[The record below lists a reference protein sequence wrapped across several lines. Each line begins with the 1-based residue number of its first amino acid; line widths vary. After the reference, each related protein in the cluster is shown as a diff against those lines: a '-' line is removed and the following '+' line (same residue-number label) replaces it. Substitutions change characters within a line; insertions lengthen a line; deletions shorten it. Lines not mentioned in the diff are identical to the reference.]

1 MAQPDPGA
9 SLEAPRSGRGWRSIA
24 PRASSDSPT
33 ASYIAI
39 LIFAAVLLILPFI
52 LGTRYLLQLSITT
65 LIWVGMAVAWNMFSG
80 ATRYFSLGSAGFFGV
95 GAYVALLTTPIV
107 GMAVGLLLAALGAAL
122 VGLLVGVSTLRLRG
136 LYFTLVTI
144 GLGEALRLV
153 ALFAQPITRGGTGV
167 TLREQPPLELVY
179 AITAGLLLVL
189 VTVSVVLRASRIGL
203 RLVAIRD
210 DEDSLAAAGVR
221 VDRYKILG
229 FAATVAP
236 MGIFGGLYGFQL
248 GFIHPQSV
256 FILALS
262 LTVVI
267 MVLLGGIGTVW
278 GPVVGGIVLGL
289 IMETLWF
296 RFPFIHELILG
307 LLLIAIVL
315 FMPSGVIGWL
325 RRLIPIHR
333 GHIT

>member
-1 MAQPDPGA
+1 MGQPDQGGGLA
-9 SLEAPRSGRGWRSIA
+9 APVRARWLRFMGS
-24 PRASSDSPT
+24 RASSDSPG
-33 ASYIAI
+33 ASYV
-39 LIFAAVLLILPFI
+39 AVLIIALVLLVLPFI
-52 LGTRYLLQLSITT
+52 LGTRYMLQLSITT
-65 LIWVGMAVAWNMFSG
+65 LIWVGMAISWNTFSG

-95 GAYVALLTTPIV
+95 GAYVTLLAAPTL
-107 GMAVGLLLAALGAAL
+107 GWEVGLLLAGVAAAF

-167 TLREQPPLELVY
+167 TLQEAPPLELVY
-179 AITAGLLLVL
+179 AIAAGLVILLIAVSIL
-189 VTVSVVLRASRIGL
+189 VRSSRIGL

-221 VDRYKILG
+221 VDRYKVLG

-236 MGIFGGLYGFQL
+236 MGVLGGVYGLQL
-248 GFIHPQSV
+248 GYIHPQSV
-256 FILALS
+256 FILAIS

-278 GPVVGGIVLGL
+278 GPIVGGVALGL
-289 IMETLWF
+289 IMETIWF
-296 RFPFIHELILG
+296 RFPFIHELVLG

-315 FMPSGVIGWL
+315 FMPSGIMGWL
-325 RRLIPIHR
+325 RRVIPALRDHL
-333 GHIT
+333 T